1 VVVPPERTAIFHIT
15 AKRLEQQIVPG
26 FCVRLWKC
34 LLPSHDYPMTPE
46 FVKTVN
52 PASLYG
58 STIFTPAE
66 DDLLLR
72 GIISV
77 NNSEDK
83 DAKSEWELRVKEKF
97 LPSKEPQLLQY
108 RQIQL
113 SSGPEDSKFKK
124 YRVLE
129 MEKQRNQKWTSGE
142 DKELLRGFQVFGP
155 KWFMIKLYFIP
166 NKGRHEIKNRYVRT
180 HIYSISLSC
189 YHYL

>member
-1 VVVPPERTAIFHIT
+1 MFEIV
-15 AKRLEQQIVPG
+15 AKCLALQIAPG
-26 FCVRLWKC
+26 FCVRLWTC
-34 LLPSHDYPMTPE
+34 LLPSGSYPLAPE

-83 DAKSEWELRVKEKF
+83 DAKGGEWEQKVKEKF
-97 LPSKEPQLLQY
+97 LPSKEQQLLQY

-113 SSGPEDSKFKK
+113 SSGPEDSKFKR
-124 YRVLE
+124 YRVFE
-129 MEKQRNQKWTSGE
+129 MEKQRHQKWTSDE
-142 DKELLRGFQVFGP
+142 DKELLRGFQVFGS
-155 KWFMIKLYFIP
+155 KWFMIKLYFLP
-166 NKGRHEIKNRYVRT
+166 NKSRHEIKNR
-180 HIYSISLSC
+180 
-189 YHYL
+189 

>member
-1 VVVPPERTAIFHIT
+1 MFHIT
-15 AKRLEQQIVPG
+15 AKRLEQQIAPG

-34 LLPSHDYPMTPE
+34 LLPSHDYPLSRD
-46 FVKTVN
+46 FVNTVN

-83 DAKSEWELRVKEKF
+83 DTKGSGGLWERRVKEKF
-97 LPSKEPQLLQY
+97 LPSKEEQLLQY

-113 SSGPEDSKFKK
+113 SSGPEDSKFKR
-124 YRVLE
+124 YRVVEL
-129 MEKQRNQKWTSGE
+129 EKQRHQKWTLDE
-142 DKELLRGFQVFGP
+142 DRELLRGFQVFGP
-155 KWFMIKLYFIP
+155 KWVMIKLYFLP
-166 NKGRHEIKNRYVRT
+166 NKSRLVIKLR
-180 HIYSISLSC
+180 
-189 YHYL
+189 

>member
-1 VVVPPERTAIFHIT
+1 MSSLPLPLGVSERTALFLII
-15 AKRLEQQIVPG
+15 AKRLEQQIAPG

-34 LLPSHDYPMTPE
+34 LLPSHDYPLEPE
-46 FVKTVN
+46 FVQTIN

-83 DAKSEWELRVKEKF
+83 DSNKNNWEQRVREKF
-97 LPSKEPQLLQY
+97 LPSKEQQLLQY

-113 SSGPEDSKFKK
+113 SSGPEDTKFKR
-124 YRVLE
+124 YRVFEL
-129 MEKQRNQKWTSGE
+129 EKQRHQKWTADE
-142 DKELLRGFQVFGP
+142 DKELLRGFQVFGS
-155 KWFMIKLYFIP
+155 KWFMTKLYFLP
-166 NKGRHEIKNRYVRT
+166 NKSRHEIKLR
-180 HIYSISLSC
+180 
-189 YHYL
+189 